1 MSSFLQDLKGSFGI
15 LANPDVISYLM
26 RGLMFTLAISIIAIA
41 VSLVL
46 GVILALTR
54 NYCTLCFVPHRRSA
68 RSLHS
73 CWA

>member
-46 GVILALTR
+46 GV
-54 NYCTLCFVPHRRSA
+54 TLR
-68 RSLHS
+68 
-73 CWA
+73 

>member
-15 LANPDVISYLM
+15 FANPDVISYLM

-46 GVILALTR
+46 GDNPCADEELLHTR
-54 NYCTLCFVPHRRSA
+54 GGAHPAENRFHIY
-68 RSLHS
+68 
-73 CWA
+73 